1 MKAKRLISTIDLDK
15 KEWLKIRKETGISGS
30 EVAAILGVSKWK
42 SPIAVYMEKT
52 SDIVEETPDNDFM
65 LFGRLLEG
73 VIADEFKRRNPE
85 YKVKKIN
92 AILQDTTYDWIIGDI
107 DRLIVN
113 EKGEEGVLEIKTVS
127 EYGKSAWE
135 DEEVPPYYLAQ
146 LQWYLYLTD
155 CSYGYFAALIGGNKY
170 IQKYVERDDELIE
183 YMIEIAKIFWK
194 RVKEH
199 NPPPVDGSES
209 SVELL
214 KQMYPESTENQV
226 MLDYGTSELIKRRT
240 EIKEIIKEYEE
251 ELNTIE
257 NTIKQKLGKNDTGI
271 IDNYKVTWK
280 SVTSSRVDSKLLKG
294 KYPEIYKEVAKENS
308 YRKFDVKKMKLLLNV

>member
-42 SPIAVYMEKT
+42 SPLAVYIEKT
-52 SDIVEETPDNDFM
+52 SDTVEETPDNDFM

-92 AILQDTTYDWIIGDI
+92 AILQDTTYDWVIGDI
-107 DRLIVN
+107 DRLIIN
-113 EKGEEGVLEIKTVS
+113 DKGEEGVLEIKTVS
-127 EYGKSAWE
+127 EYGKDAWE
-135 DEEVPPYYLAQ
+135 GDEVPPYYLAQ

-155 CSYGYFAALIGGNKY
+155 CNYGYFAALIGGNKY
-170 IQKYVERDDELIE
+170 IQKYVKRDDELIQ
-183 YMIEIAKIFWK
+183 YMLEIANIFWQ

-199 NPPPVDGSES
+199 NPPPVDGSENAT
-209 SVELL
+209 ELL
-214 KQMYPESTENQV
+214 KQMYPESIENQV
-226 MLDYGTSELIKRRT
+226 MLDYESSGLIKRR
-240 EIKEIIKEYEE
+240 EEVKEIIKEYEN
-251 ELNTIE
+251 ELNQIE
-257 NTIKQKLGKNDTGI
+257 NTLKQKLGGNDTGI

-280 SVTSSRVDSKLLKG
+280 SITSNRVDSKLLKG
-294 KYPEIYKEVAKENS
+294 KYPEIYKEVATESN
-308 YRKFDVKKMKLLLNV
+308 YRKFDVKTIKFN